1 MFHTP
6 LFRKQPQPCPA
17 RQQSQEERRHPA
29 AGCGRALGSRSWLFW
44 LAGCRA
50 VAALQRAHNNREAGC
65 WPIAHTFFFFAWASP
80 LSNARRARAHTCRR
94 YEPPGQLCIFMTRN
108 AATGPKIR
116 PVSGARAALSYH
128 IVHGTV
134 TLHHHRDFILMI
146 LLCKTEAL

>member
-6 LFRKQPQPCPA
+6 FFRKQPQPCPA

-44 LAGCRA
+44 LAGT
-50 VAALQRAHNNREAGC
+50 AACTQQQRGGVLADRTHFL
-65 WPIAHTFFFFAWASP
+65 FFVVVAWASP

-94 YEPPGQLCIFMTRN
+94 YKPPGQLCIFMTRN

-134 TLHHHRDFILMI
+134 TRLHHHRDFI
-146 LLCKTEAL
+146 